1 MDMWYFIL
9 WVIGDVLVVGVDQD
23 EEELVVWLMMFFVR
37 MLPSKAIYM
46 YSNCDILSPNG
57 LT

>member
-23 EEELVVWLMMFFVR
+23 EEELVV
-37 MLPSKAIYM
+37 
-46 YSNCDILSPNG
+46 CG
-57 LT
+57 